1 MHWGL
6 TTFEKKRIE
15 KIALDHPYF
24 DTHAPLLTKREIAS
38 IVKEGSHKNGYQV
51 IAEVMAELGIT
62 YVPAKHKKRSFGEA
76 LRDMSFV
83 PSFRRSVALGL
94 LCLLLVLFMTFTAP
108 GRAFAEEVYSI
119 IINFVEDA
127 LKASNNIPFQNHD
140 APDFTIIPED
150 LDALEDLSRYI
161 DYPLFISNDSLTAFD
176 YYVMT
181 QEELI
186 VISQYETTDRKPYVI
201 YQQFKGPN
209 VSWGISIEMQ
219 DNPIKIDLS
228 SELNMFLG
236 HSSDGDVQ
244 AIGFADSFSLRVAS
258 PVLTDDELMAV
269 LQRVYKI
276 E

>member
-108 GRAFAEEVYSI
+108 GRAFAEEVYS
-119 IINFVEDA
+119 FVIDLVDGMLSA
-127 LKASNNIPFQNHD
+127 RNTIPTQGHETI
-140 APDFTIIPED
+140 DFTAIPVD
-150 LDALEDLSRYI
+150 LKTPQELSCTI
-161 DYPLFISNDSLTAFD
+161 DYPIIASQDTLVAFEYESETPEVLT
-176 YYVMT
+176 
-181 QEELI
+181 I
-186 VISQYETTDRKPYVI
+186 VSQYHATKPHTYTILQEIYGPNISWGVGIDAQTDSIKVETT
-201 YQQFKGPN
+201 
-209 VSWGISIEMQ
+209 SGIV
-219 DNPIKIDLS
+219 LY
-228 SELNMFLG
+228 LNQ
-236 HSSDGDVQ
+236 SDDGTAY
-244 AIGFADSFSLRVAS
+244 AIGFSETYSLYLFSTDAS
-258 PVLTDDELMAV
+258 PEALLPILNEIYIL
-269 LQRVYKI
+269 